1 MIFHETELDGVV
13 IVVLE
18 PVSDERGTFARTF
31 DASEW
36 SERGLSPTVQQSS
49 VSSNRARGTLRGLHF
64 QEEPHAESKLV
75 RCSRGAIYDVAVD
88 LRRDS
93 PTFCRW
99 VGVELTEEN
108 GRMLHIAEGLA
119 HGFLT
124 LTDAADVVYQIS
136 NAYVSEAARGVRW
149 DDPVFGIEW
158 PSSPVVISE
167 RDRTFPDFAR

>member
-13 IVVLE
+13 VVELE

-36 SERGLSPTVQQSS
+36 SERGLSSSVLQAS
-49 VSSNRARGTLRGLHF
+49 VSSNPTRGTLRGLHF

-93 PTFCRW
+93 PTFCHW

-108 GRMLHIAEGLA
+108 GRMLHVAAGLA

-124 LTDAADVVYQIS
+124 LTDHADVVYQIS
-136 NAYVSEAARGVRW
+136 TAYVPVAARGVRW
-149 DDPVFGIEW
+149 DDPAFGIEW
-158 PSSPVVISE
+158 PSSPVVMSE
-167 RDRTFPDFAR
+167 RDRTFPDFAQ

>member
-1 MIFHETELDGVV
+1 MIFQETELDGVV
-13 IVVLE
+13 VVELE
-18 PVSDERGTFARTF
+18 RVSDERGTFARTF

-36 SERGLSPTVQQSS
+36 SERGLSSMVLQCS
-49 VSSNRARGTLRGLHF
+49 VSSNPARGTLRGLHF
-64 QEEPHAESKLV
+64 QEEPHAEAKLV

-99 VGVELTEEN
+99 IGFELTAEN

-124 LTDAADVVYQIS
+124 LSDDVDVEYQIS
-136 NAYVSEAARGVRW
+136 NAYVPEAARGVRW

-158 PSSPVVISE
+158 PAPPTVISE
-167 RDRTFPDFAR
+167 RDRTFADFAR